1 MTAVM
6 AVQPSRWLGA
16 QGASGRWSGG
26 VHLENEMVARR
37 QQTIDCHARRQQ
49 GKRRI
54 EQRAASGY
62 GRECS
67 LNVVIAT
74 SLVIRV
80 HRKCGRT
87 RNHRADSAEIC
98 TYPSNGTATP
108 IRRVKSANSR
118 VAYNRSVISAR
129 KNKPLELLMFPDKWT
144 FPYFYQHLQKWSRIG
159 SHRLSACLYKD
170 PRRHTSRPATRHRH
184 HDDVEVNVPLTIP
197 SYKRSRYPCAPK
209 PCIGTCCRAFFLL
222 RVCSQTGRAGR
233 CWSGC
238 YFEVNGG

>member
-54 EQRAASGY
+54 EQGAASGY

-87 RNHRADSAEIC
+87 AI
-98 TYPSNGTATP
+98 
-108 IRRVKSANSR
+108 
-118 VAYNRSVISAR
+118 
-129 KNKPLELLMFPDKWT
+129 
-144 FPYFYQHLQKWSRIG
+144 SRIRA
-159 SHRLSACLYKD
+159 SMLS
-170 PRRHTSRPATRHRH
+170 R
-184 HDDVEVNVPLTIP
+184 
-197 SYKRSRYPCAPK
+197 
-209 PCIGTCCRAFFLL
+209 
-222 RVCSQTGRAGR
+222 
-233 CWSGC
+233 W
-238 YFEVNGG
+238 